1 MGATCVTTGEAAWG
15 RGGVFMWSSC
25 ACCKSQNWKDL
36 CGNRVSPWCPG
47 ALIVVCSLYS
57 RVALASL
64 TVAGIITPVEVLTES
79 CLASM
84 WGLKENVG
92 FKGKWAVVQRVGL
105 GAGA

>member
-1 MGATCVTTGEAAWG
+1 MRQLGA
-15 RGGVFMWSSC
+15 GVGSSC
-25 ACCKSQNWKDL
+25 GAAVLVARVKTGRNL

-47 ALIVVCSLYS
+47 ASIVVCSLYS

>member
-1 MGATCVTTGEAAWG
+1 MLVARVKTG
-15 RGGVFMWSSC
+15 RNF
-25 ACCKSQNWKDL
+25 

-47 ALIVVCSLYS
+47 ASVVVCSLSS

-84 WGLKENVG
+84 WGLKENEG
-92 FKGKWAVVQRVGL
+92 FKGKWAVVQHVGL
-105 GAGA
+105 GAGP